1 LSEITEMAFSP
12 VNHRLGLPSSMA
24 QIDTTDAFT
33 PNAGTAT
40 HARFPIGTVIR
51 AVDPTLG
58 EGEFIYLKGVANLAV
73 GLVVSYNATTGAV
86 TLLPSTAN
94 LGTPVAVSMSANTSA
109 LDYSWYQ
116 ISGLATVLK
125 SAVAV
130 SPQAKVYISGT
141 TGRLMPTSA
150 SGKQIL
156 GAKFANLTTVTST
169 TSTVTVLLA
178 RPTTQG
184 QIT

>member
-1 LSEITEMAFSP
+1 MANWFSTE
-12 VNHRLGLPSSMA
+12 NRLGVTSLVGVDSTA
-24 QIDTTDAFT
+24 VDNLTTF
-33 PNAGTAT
+33 N
-40 HARFPIGTVIR
+40 RYPIGTIVR
-51 AVDPTLG
+51 GYDSTLG
-58 EGEFIYLKGVANLAV
+58 GGEFIYLQGVANNAI
-73 GLVVSYNATTGAV
+73 GLVVSFNASTGAV

-94 LGTPVAVSMSANTSA
+94 LGTPVAISLAANTA
-109 LDYSWYQ
+109 TTNFSWYQ
-116 ISGLATVLK
+116 IAGLATVLK

-130 SPQAKVYISGT
+130 NPQAKVYISGT

-169 TSTVTVLLA
+169 TSTVTVLLD
-178 RPTTQG
+178 RPSAQG